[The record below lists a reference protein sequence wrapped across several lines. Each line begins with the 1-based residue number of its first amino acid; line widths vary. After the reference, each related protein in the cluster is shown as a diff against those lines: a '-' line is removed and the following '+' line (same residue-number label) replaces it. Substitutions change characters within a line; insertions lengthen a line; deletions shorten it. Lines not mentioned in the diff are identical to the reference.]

1 MDFLGIGVPE
11 LIVILILMVIF
22 VGPRDLPR
30 MAGKFAKFLRDLRA
44 MTEGLTSEWQ
54 KETDIMAD
62 LDVGSLKELRDE
74 IDATKKTIQNAGTN
88 LINLDELTRPTPKK
102 TVAKDSVPAPKPK
115 LKPETPKSS
124 EENISGGI
132 TKTE

>member
-11 LIVILILMVIF
+11 LIVILVLMVIF
-22 VGPRDLPR
+22 VGPKDLPK

-44 MTEGLTSEWQ
+44 IAEGLTSEWQ
-54 KETDIMAD
+54 KETNIMAD
-62 LDVGSLKELRDE
+62 LDVESLKELRDE
-74 IDATKKTIQNAGTN
+74 IDATKKTIQSAGSN

-102 TVAKDSVPAPKPK
+102 TIAKNSAPVKKPKP
-115 LKPETPKSS
+115 ESHNST
-124 EENISGGI
+124 EENISGGT